1 MCVCT
6 PVCYSSQDERVRIRF
21 HCSLFKVVQHGPDEP
36 TGAFR
41 VHKMNSHRMCKHLDL
56 ALLLFLPRPLPTAAR
71 QRIRRTGVELELLDV
86 DDPVPGWSTRFR
98 RAARRLYHLSSILPL
113 PGPQSRSLRGL
124 TAVRKAIVGLMSRS
138 RPGVEDAIAPFG
150 RTCIQVHQCCLGSK
164 PLHTSLTSAHTP
176 NVPPV
181 TR

>member
-98 RAARRLYHLSSILPL
+98 RAARRLYHLPPLFASTGTPVTIAPRIDSRSEGDCGFDVEKSTGSRRCYCPVRKDVYTGSSVL
-113 PGPQSRSLRGL
+113 PGL
-124 TAVRKAIVGLMSRS
+124 
-138 RPGVEDAIAPFG
+138 
-150 RTCIQVHQCCLGSK
+150 
-164 PLHTSLTSAHTP
+164 
-176 NVPPV
+176 
-181 TR
+181 